1 MVVSL
6 PIARERTRTPRTQP
20 VKPVPMVGELTAWYT
35 GTRGQAPDAEI
46 VEEVAG
52 EWLDCVVPI

>member
-1 MVVSL
+1 
-6 PIARERTRTPRTQP
+6 
-20 VKPVPMVGELTAWYT
+20 MVGELTAWYT